1 MRTPEL
7 IELSLSSLTDGLHGS
22 LATHM
27 ALMCMHSVYPIIFR
41 VFNG

>member
-1 MRTPEL
+1 MG
-7 IELSLSSLTDGLHGS
+7 GLHGS

-27 ALMCMHSVYPIIFR
+27 TLMCMYSVYPIIFR